1 MTSKIL
7 VDKRDGVGWV
17 TINNPARRNAIS
29 LEMWEAM
36 GAAFAD
42 FSADGAI
49 RCAVIHGSGD
59 KAFASG
65 ADISQFEKNR
75 SNAAASEA
83 YGKISKGVRDQIMT
97 FDKPLIAMVRGFCM
111 GGGLG
116 LAMTADMRI
125 SADDGVY
132 AVPAA
137 RLSIAYD
144 AVNLGNLVHLV
155 GPSKAKEILLTAK
168 RYSAAE
174 ALQMGLVNSVV
185 PVAELE
191 AAVADITDRLVDNAP
206 LSMRA
211 TKLTVNELIR
221 DAALRNEELLDSLI
235 TTCFNSADYT
245 EGRKAFMEKRK
256 PVFTGK

>member
-83 YGKISKGVRDQIMT
+83 YGKISKGVRDQIMA
-97 FDKPLIAMVRGFCM
+97 FDQIE
-111 GGGLG
+111 LG
-116 LAMTADMRI
+116 RE
-125 SADDGVY
+125 
-132 AVPAA
+132 P
-137 RLSIAYD
+137 
-144 AVNLGNLVHLV
+144 
-155 GPSKAKEILLTAK
+155 
-168 RYSAAE
+168 
-174 ALQMGLVNSVV
+174 
-185 PVAELE
+185 
-191 AAVADITDRLVDNAP
+191 
-206 LSMRA
+206 
-211 TKLTVNELIR
+211 
-221 DAALRNEELLDSLI
+221 
-235 TTCFNSADYT
+235 
-245 EGRKAFMEKRK
+245 
-256 PVFTGK
+256 